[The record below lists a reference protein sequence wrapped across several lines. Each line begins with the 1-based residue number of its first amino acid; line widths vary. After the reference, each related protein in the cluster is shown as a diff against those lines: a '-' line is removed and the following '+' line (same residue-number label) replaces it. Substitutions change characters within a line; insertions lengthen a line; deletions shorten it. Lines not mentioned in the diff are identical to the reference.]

1 MKYIRSLIR
10 LNPIRFIKLSSRGKI
25 VFSIIVFAVF
35 IFYFDVY
42 RAPAAFPAT
51 EIITITEGAT
61 LSDIALQFEE
71 QNLTRSAMWLKGF
84 TLLFGRD
91 ENVFSGDYFFGK
103 KRSVANIAWRIT
115 HGTFGLDSIRIT
127 IPEGVTVA
135 EMAAIFERRFDK
147 FESKTFIA
155 LARDEEGYLFPDTYL
170 FLPNVKAVNI
180 FQAMRRNFDTR
191 IMEVQ
196 EEIDAFGKPLS
207 EVIIMASL
215 LEEEAR
221 ALISRRTIAGILW
234 KRISI
239 GMPLQVDATFLYI
252 NGKNTFN
259 LTLEDLKTDSP
270 YNTYRYKGLPIGP
283 ITNPGL
289 SSILA
294 AVTPVM
300 SDYLFYLSD
309 YQSNLYYSRTFEEH
323 KRKKALY
330 LR

>member
-103 KRSVANIAWRIT
+103 RRSVADIAWRIT

-239 GMPLQVDATFLYI
+239 DMPLQVDATFLYI

-323 KRKKALY
+323 RRKKALY